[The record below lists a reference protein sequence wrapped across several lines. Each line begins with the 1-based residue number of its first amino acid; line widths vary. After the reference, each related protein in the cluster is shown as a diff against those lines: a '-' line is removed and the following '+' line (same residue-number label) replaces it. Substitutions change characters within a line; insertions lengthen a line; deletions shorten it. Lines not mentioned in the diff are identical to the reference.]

1 MPVCSKCKHEVA
13 ADAKFCGNCAAPMP
27 QTTNLVGKCINNK
40 YIVTKRIAEGGMGE
54 VYLARQQGIDQEV
67 AIKKLH
73 RDLCSNQKL
82 VDRFITEAKSY
93 GKISHPNAV
102 KVHDLL
108 NVNGELCIVMEYVKG
123 KTLTSYIESGYEFS
137 QNQVIHIA
145 LQVADALA
153 TAHDAGIIHRD
164 LKTENI
170 MLLETVSGRFSAK
183 ILDFGIAK
191 VADAPTDG
199 QTCQGT
205 ILGTPEFMSP
215 EQCCGKSIDGRSDI
229 YSFGIIL
236 YVMLSGRL
244 PFLSESKVGVIG
256 QQLNCFPPTLRR
268 KDGKT
273 VSPELEY
280 VTMKCLRKEPKDRYQ
295 RFADVIQDLELIQ
308 EGKAPVFASAEDV
321 IISSDD
327 PMAELEKVSRS
338 LSLHSEEQSG
348 DKVDV
353 SNVSEENEKIAL
365 GSVDVVDDTASSEQF
380 SRVELGTVP
389 EPSVFAPALEIG
401 DSVSEH
407 SKEEPKVTKPEA
419 SNTEKHE
426 EAEDGLDD
434 ARIYEKKQTSKL
446 TLSDTTSTASMD
458 GLKLGDAEIDDEEDD
473 DDESKSKG
481 GIGKV
486 IAIVIVLLLLAC
498 GYIFASQQTEL
509 PGSGQIRAF
518 LTAHGI
524 AFNADSDSDAP
535 DELPAVDAAS
545 SEDTKDTAETPV
557 EQAVVEEPVAVAE
570 APTLAVQL
578 PDMPESK
585 AVSRDNIMRGVW
597 RTSLDASLDTLNAG
611 KLEDALA
618 QLENVKKNKVGFTAA
633 DQARLD
639 GYFDTYKAFKAIYDS
654 ALRAQKNFECG
665 SIRKNADKLPEA
677 AKGFKAQIDKM
688 YRKCNSA
695 AESAPTTL

>member
-123 KTLTSYIESGYEFS
+123 KTLTSYIESEYAFS

-215 EQCCGKSIDGRSDI
+215 EQCCGKAIDGRSDI

-256 QQLNCFPPTLRR
+256 QQLNCFPPKLRR
-268 KDGKT
+268 KDGET

-308 EGKAPVFASAEDV
+308 EGKVPVFASSADV
-321 IISSDD
+321 IVSSDD
-327 PMAELEKVSRS
+327 PMADLEKVSRS
-338 LSLHSEEQSG
+338 LSLHSDVQSG
-348 DKVDV
+348 DKSGV

-365 GSVDVVDDTASSEQF
+365 GSGDVVDETASLEQL

-389 EPSVFAPALEIG
+389 EPSVFAPALEMG
-401 DSVSEH
+401 DAATEH
-407 SKEEPKVTKPEA
+407 SAEEPKVTKSEA
-419 SNTEKHE
+419 AGTEKPE
-426 EAEDGLDD
+426 KAEDGLDD
-434 ARIYEKKQTSKL
+434 ERIYEKKQASKL

-458 GLKLGDAEIDDEEDD
+458 GLKLGDAEIDDEDEDD
-473 DDESKSKG
+473 DEAEAKG

-486 IAIVIVLLLLAC
+486 IAIVVVLLLLAG
-498 GYIFASQQTEL
+498 GYIFASQQMEL

-518 LTAHGI
+518 LMAHGI
-524 AFNADSDSDAP
+524 VNNAGFDAP
-535 DELPAVDAAS
+535 EDVPEVDAAS
-545 SEDTKDTAETPV
+545 SEDTKDTTENPV
-557 EQAVVEEPVAVAE
+557 EQAVVEEPVAVDE

-585 AVSRDNIMRGVW
+585 VVSRDNIMRGVL
-597 RTSLDASLDTLNAG
+597 RTSLDASLDTLYAG

-639 GYFDTYKAFKAIYDS
+639 GYFDTYKEFKAIYDS

-677 AKGFKAQIDKM
+677 AKGFKAKIDKM